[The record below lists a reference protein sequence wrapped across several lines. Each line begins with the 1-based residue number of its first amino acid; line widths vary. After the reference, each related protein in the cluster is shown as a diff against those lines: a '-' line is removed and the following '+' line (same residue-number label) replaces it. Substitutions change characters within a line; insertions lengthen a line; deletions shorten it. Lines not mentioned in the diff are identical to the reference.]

1 MRFVVMTGLLA
12 LGLCSASAQSTDVV
26 QRATFA
32 LKGTMQTSSGV
43 KSVRM
48 DNKDILAA
56 LNGSGAYNF
65 GPKATLL
72 LVVSDNQP
80 VTLLVEEKNSGQTRT
95 TDVSAWFGVTEIG
108 EAVHSPDGSTAT
120 WHFGFDDGNTDETA
134 FVLWGSATIRRG
146 SIHTPGIGTI
156 AGPQRIQCS
165 VRGVGRLKGVITI
178 FSGNI
183 SGANPA
189 LIND

>member
-1 MRFVVMTGLLA
+1 MAGLLA
-12 LGLCSASAQSTDVV
+12 LVFCSASAQSTDVV

-56 LNGSGAYNF
+56 LNGSGAYHF

-80 VTLLVEEKNSGQTRT
+80 VTFIVEEKNSVQTRT
-95 TDVSAWFGVTEIG
+95 TDVSALFGVTEIG
-108 EAVHSPDGSTAT
+108 EAVHSPDGSTAWAT
-120 WHFGFDDGNTDETA
+120 WHFGFDNGNTNETA
-134 FVLWGSATIRRG
+134 FRLWGSTTIRRG
-146 SIHTPGIGTI
+146 PIHTPGIGTV
-156 AGPQRIQCS
+156 AGPQRVQCS

-178 FSGNI
+178 FSGNF